1 MNARVQDG
9 ASAQLERALG
19 KYRGDFLDGEPVS
32 DWHVELRD
40 RLQRLYVD
48 SLMLLGEAHAAAPGR
63 AADAYRRVL
72 ATDELH
78 EEALRGLMRAL
89 GESGERS
96 QALRAYQ
103 RFAERLRTEL
113 DAEPDE
119 QTMRL
124 MERLQERSSGATE
137 IRPSRA

>member
-1 MNARVQDG
+1 
-9 ASAQLERALG
+9 
-19 KYRGDFLDGEPVS
+19 EPVS

-48 SLMLLGEAHAAAPGR
+48 SLMLLGEAHAAAAPGK

-78 EEALRGLMRAL
+78 EEAMRGLMRAL

-119 QTMRL
+119 QTTRL
-124 MERLQERSSGATE
+124 MERLQERSSGAAE
-137 IRPSRA
+137 MRRS